1 MRLAGLKSR
10 RGYAWVQARKRVG
23 LPEFEKLCP
32 LCPRSG
38 MKLYSV
44 EGTQEHK
51 RWREMMDRALDLL
64 DEIIRTEGA

>member
-10 RGYAWVQARKRVG
+10 RGYAWVKARKQVG
-23 LPEFEKLCP
+23 LPEFERLCP

-44 EGTQEHK
+44 AGTPEHR
-51 RWREMMDRALDLL
+51 RWREMMKQALDLL
-64 DEIIRTEGA
+64 DEIIRKEGA